1 MGILFLLYSFHHR
14 PPSTNADGLTR
25 KLDVIY
31 QFGDSISDTGN
42 FIRMNITSMSAC
54 SSLPYGKTYFGLP
67 TGRCS
72 DGLLMVDFIAKQL
85 DLPFVKPYL
94 DANADFSNGVN
105 FAIYS
110 ASALSA
116 AALEAKDLEVLI
128 ANDSLLVEMGWFKTH
143 LQSLC
148 SFPSQLH
155 ITRLCDMAVCPAR
168 LSRSLFIMGEI
179 GGNDINF
186 SFFEGKSF
194 EFVYNLIPDIVLA
207 VKNAIQEVINM
218 RARYIL
224 VPGNFPIGC
233 IPIYRGI
240 FASNNT
246 SDYDHLKCL
255 KAFNQVAKFQNEQLQ
270 KAVTELQEK
279 NQNVQIAYV
288 DLYSAYTWLIDS
300 KKMKFL
306 IHVVVLRLII
316 VEPTELLFAQI
327 LKLV

>member
-1 MGILFLLYSFHHR
+1 MSFKLLSKMASEGTPLMSSFWGVLFLLLSLHQL
-14 PPSTNADGLTR
+14 PNTNGVGLR
-25 KLDVIY
+25 KLDAIY

-42 FIRMNITSMSAC
+42 FIRMNITFISAC
-54 SSLPYGKTYFGLP
+54 SSLPYGKTYFGFP

-85 DLPFVKPYL
+85 DLSFVNPYL
-94 DANADFSNGVN
+94 DANTDFSNGVD
-105 FAIYS
+105 FAIFG

-128 ANDSLLVEMGWFKTH
+128 ANDSLPVEMGWFKSH
-143 LQSLC
+143 LQSIC
-148 SFPSQLH
+148 SFPSQL
-155 ITRLCDMAVCPAR
+155 CKAKM
-168 LSRSLFIMGEI
+168 SRSLFIMGEV
-179 GGNDINF
+179 GGNDINL

-194 EFVYNLIPDIVLA
+194 EFVYNLIPDIVQA
-207 VKNAIQEVINM
+207 VKNAVQEVIDM
-218 RARYIL
+218 GGRHIL

-255 KAFNQVAKFQNEQLQ
+255 KAFNQVAKFQNKQLQ
-270 KAVTELQEK
+270 EAIKELK
-279 NQNVQIAYV
+279 NKNPRVHIAYV
-288 DLYSAYTWLIDS
+288 DLYSAYTWLI
-300 KKMKFL
+300 
-306 IHVVVLRLII
+306 
-316 VEPTELLFAQI
+316 ELLFAQI